1 MTDLRSAAEQLRQA
15 HAHALGALDSAQ
27 RGATGRRD
35 AAARA
40 AQRDMGRQES
50 IARNQASQAVI
61 QHSLRARDLATSLNP
76 RGADPLDVAEYVTL
90 GHLAAPGSPSGV
102 NEDVTAPCVVPLLGR
117 GNLIIQAEPAAA
129 RRLVETLVSQSLRG
143 TAPGQ
148 LDVVGYDP
156 DLTSVLAPFSP
167 LRRTSEEALQVLNR
181 PEELQRKLQDLTAD
195 VRRVK
200 ETMRA
205 ISPRL
210 VDFRRSVGHP
220 IERFQLVVLFDY
232 PTSIDEPLHRQL
244 LAIANAGPDAGMS
257 FVFVFSPNRPKPDWW
272 SDEDLRGLGNILR
285 EDHGVLRWS
294 AHPAFELMIPDH
306 GPGAIASVVDKLV
319 SRANTVTAPQVSF
332 KSIQPD
338 EPMWQSSSADR
349 LEFAIGVSG
358 LDTVE
363 VTLGDNLDQRHNI
376 LITGAVGQGK
386 SNLLKVIIHSLARR
400 YSPEELELYLLDFK
414 EGVTL
419 YPLAATPGS
428 PDFLPHA
435 RILGLESDRD
445 FGLAVLRH
453 IEAEFARRAKLFR
466 PYGDSIASYRAA
478 VPGAPMAR
486 IVLVIDEFHMLFDPN
501 DKTAE
506 AAAQLLEGIARRGRS
521 YGIHL
526 VLASQTISGIS
537 ALMTREGGIF
547 AQFPLRL
554 ALKNAVQESFAVL
567 GQGNDA
573 AARLRARGQAVLN
586 PDYGQIDSNRMVTIA
601 VADDAELARLRQT
614 WWKAARANRA
624 APLVFDGSKRIGVA
638 DAVESLRAAR
648 RASSQSAPA
657 TAFVGYPIDVSGTPL
672 AIPLGAEPG
681 RHLAILGAGEPAPG
695 PEEGEGPA
703 NNAIG
708 VLQCAAVSLALQH
721 PEGDAQFVSFEMLD
735 ENTLHR
741 NNHQTWHELM
751 ATIGYAV
758 ERIGR
763 DEIADY
769 LQSLAADIDARDA
782 FAPPTYLL
790 GFGLDRATTLDTPD
804 MFAHRPSEDLQQVLR
819 AGPAKGIHLLGWW
832 ANAATF
838 KAHIGF
844 GGEGFIDALLMLR
857 IDQSSVQEMLS
868 SPFISWSVRDNRGLL
883 SDRTQL
889 PEPTSI
895 IPFSPVTVR
904 DAAAMAKTDWEV

>member
-1 MTDLRSAAEQLRQA
+1 MTNLLTAAEQLRHAQ
-15 HAHALGALDSAQ
+15 AHALGALDSAQ
-27 RGATGRRD
+27 SGAAGRKD
-35 AAARA
+35 AADRA
-40 AQRDMGRQES
+40 AHQEMGRQES
-50 IARNQASQAVI
+50 IARNHASQAVI
-61 QHSLRARDLATSLNP
+61 QHSLRARDLAASLNSH
-76 RGADPLDVAEYVTL
+76 GSDPLDVAEYVAL
-90 GHLAAPGSPSGV
+90 GHLSAPGSPSGV
-102 NEDVTAPCVVPLLGR
+102 NEDIVAPCVVPLLGR
-117 GNLIIQAEPAAA
+117 GNLIVQAHPAAA
-129 RRLVETLVSQSLRG
+129 RGLVERLVSESLRV

-156 DLTSVLAPFSP
+156 GLTSVLAPFSP

-181 PEELQRKLQDLTAD
+181 PEELDSAVQDLIAD
-195 VRRVK
+195 VRRVN
-200 ETMRA
+200 ETMRG
-205 ISPRL
+205 ISPTL

-220 IERFQLVVLFDY
+220 VERFQLVVLLDY
-232 PTSIDEPLHRQL
+232 PLGIDEPIHRQL
-244 LAIANAGPDAGMS
+244 LALAKAGPNAGVS
-257 FVFVFSPNRPKPDWW
+257 FVFVVSAERPKPDWW
-272 SDEDLRGLGNILR
+272 ADEDLRGLGQMLR
-285 EDHGVLRWS
+285 EDRGALRWS
-294 AHPAFELMIPDH
+294 AHPGFELLIPAH
-306 GPGAIASVVDKLV
+306 GAGTVASLVDELV
-319 SRANTVTAPQVSF
+319 SRASTVSAPQIAF
-332 KSIQPD
+332 KTVQPD
-338 EPMWQSSSADR
+338 EPTWRASSADR

-358 LDTVE
+358 LETVE
-363 VTLGDNLDQRHNI
+363 ITLGDDRDQRHNI

-386 SNLLKVIIHSLARR
+386 SNLLKVIVHSLAQR

-435 RILGLESDRD
+435 RVLGLESDRD
-445 FGLAVLRH
+445 FGLAVLRQ
-453 IEAEFARRAKLFR
+453 IEAEFTRRAKLFR

-478 VPGAPMAR
+478 VPGAAMPR
-486 IVLVIDEFHMLFDPN
+486 IVLVIDEFHMLFEPN

-521 YGIHL
+521 YGVHL

-573 AARLRARGQAVLN
+573 AARLRTRGEAVLN
-586 PDYGQIDSNRMVTIA
+586 SDYGQIDSNRLVTIA
-601 VADDAELARLRQT
+601 VADDAELARLRHT
-614 WWKAARANRA
+614 WWAAARSSRT
-624 APLVFDGSKRIGVA
+624 APLVFDGSKRIGMA
-638 DAVESLRAAR
+638 DAVDTLRAAR
-648 RASSQSAPA
+648 RRVSHSGPA
-657 TAFVGYPIDVSGTPL
+657 AAFIGYPIDVSGRPL
-672 AIPLGAEPG
+672 TVPLSAEPG
-681 RHLAILGAGEPAPG
+681 RHLAILGAGEPASG
-695 PEEGEGPA
+695 LEDGEGPA

-708 VLQCAAVSLALQH
+708 VLHCAAISLALQH

-735 ENTLHR
+735 ENTLQR
-741 NNHQTWHELM
+741 NNHKTWHELM
-751 ATIGYAV
+751 ATVGYPV

-763 DEIADY
+763 NEIGAY
-769 LQSLAADIDARDA
+769 LQSLTLDLEARDA
-782 FAPPTYLL
+782 FAPPKYLL
-790 GFGLDRATTLDTPD
+790 GFGLDRASTLDTPD

-819 AGPAKGIHLLGWW
+819 AGPGKRVHVLGWW

-889 PEPTSI
+889 PEPTPI

-904 DAAAMAKTDWEV
+904 DASAVAKTDWEV